1 MNSLRSRITVLVVP
15 GVLALVAAG
24 CGNGAQAPTPTPLP
38 AVEASQ
44 AALAEARV
52 VPAAHA
58 ALSFRTAGNVAQVLV
73 AEGAEVKKGQALVR
87 LESGAE
93 AAAVLA
99 AEAALAAAQAD
110 LDQLTAGASPAEL
123 AGAQAAVDRARA
135 SAAKVASGP
144 VAEDLAIGE
153 RQVEEAKNALWG
165 LQAERDA
172 LCGRANADCD
182 ADDVAASAACKAA
195 REDSQAGCDGAQAA
209 VQAAEERVRIAQL
222 QLDRLRRG
230 ADPDDRR
237 AAQAAVR
244 EAEAQ
249 ADQVRAGTRVEALAA
264 ARARVDQASA
274 ALEQAR
280 LQMDATVLR
289 APLAGTVAMLDA
301 RVGEQVLPGV
311 PVAQVADL
319 AHLEVQTDDLTEV
332 NVVGLEPGDPATIT
346 FDAIPD
352 LTLDG
357 KVARIR
363 ALGENRQGD
372 IVYTVVIEPD
382 QQDPRLRWNMTASVA
397 IENE

>member
-99 AEAALAAAQAD
+99 AEAALE
-110 LDQLTAGASPAEL
+110 QLTAGASPAEL